1 MVCTSYLKRFKKKI
15 MQILFKTKEQASKKF
30 GLESVVKVYI
40 PKGWKMARNGY
51 YYTSASVG
59 KQIKSLKAKK

>member
-1 MVCTSYLKRFKKKI
+1 